1 MSYGVGWRPGSD
13 PVLWCR
19 PADESPIWPLAWEI
33 PFASDLAL
41 KKIERLNESLRDE
54 QFEKQNY
61 KNQFPIYSGKTL
73 LLLDV
78 RSFTYIW
85 YNVEQDYD
93 GLKALF
99 FQIFSKELKV

>member
-1 MSYGVGWRPGSD
+1 MSHSGTSN
-13 PVLWCR
+13 
-19 PADESPIWPLAWEI
+19 
-33 PFASDLAL
+33 L
-41 KKIERLNESLRDE
+41 KNKIIKISFQFIVER
-54 QFEKQNY
+54 
-61 KNQFPIYSGKTL
+61 L

-78 RSFTYIW
+78 RSFMYIW